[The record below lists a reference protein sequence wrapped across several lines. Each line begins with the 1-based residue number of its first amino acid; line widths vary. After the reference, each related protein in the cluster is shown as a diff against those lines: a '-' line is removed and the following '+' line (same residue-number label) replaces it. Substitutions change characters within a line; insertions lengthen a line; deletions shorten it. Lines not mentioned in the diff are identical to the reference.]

1 MSAMLSLTEEDYL
14 KAIYHLSE
22 HAPERGIST
31 NEIARKIDLSAAS
44 VSDMLKKLAQKDL
57 IHYVKYQGV
66 TLTEMGRK
74 QALYLVRKHRLWE
87 TFLVDKLHFS
97 WDEVHEIA
105 EQLEHIQSRTLIERL
120 DAFLDYPSFDPHGDP
135 IPNQKGEIVAQKRI
149 SLKNAPL
156 SQPLQVIAV
165 EESSPLFLKH
175 LNKLSIQ
182 IGTAL
187 RVLERSEY
195 DESLEIVLSEDKIL
209 MISKDVAEN
218 IYVARS

>member
-1 MSAMLSLTEEDYL
+1 MLSLTEEDYL

-22 HAPERGIST
+22 LAPERGIST

-66 TLTEMGRK
+66 TLTEMGRQ

-135 IPNQKGEIVAQKRI
+135 IPNQKGEIIAQNRI

-165 EESSPLFLKH
+165 EETSPLFLKH
-175 LNKLSIQ
+175 LNKLRIQ

-187 RVLERSEY
+187 RVLDRSAY
-195 DESLEIVLSEDKIL
+195 DESLEIVLSEDKVL

-218 IYVARS
+218 IYVARQ